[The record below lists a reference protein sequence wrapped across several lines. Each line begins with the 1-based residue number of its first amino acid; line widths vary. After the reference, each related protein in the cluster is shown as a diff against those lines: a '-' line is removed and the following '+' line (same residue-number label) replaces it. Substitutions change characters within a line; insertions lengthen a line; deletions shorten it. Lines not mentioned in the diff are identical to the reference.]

1 MNIVIAISI
10 ASGILAGCWVM
21 GSMSLGFITFAGF
34 FGWSSFFVA
43 GGSEA
48 GLKKTLVN
56 NLSGVFWGIIAVKF
70 GDFLSP
76 IIGTKLA
83 LGIANGL
90 GSAVICFMS
99 RYKPFSSI
107 PASFIGCST
116 YFATNFNIPGT
127 IIGLIIGQCI
137 GVISV
142 KFTDIIANSRKKM
155 IAE

>member
-1 MNIVIAISI
+1 MNIVIAIGI
-10 ASGILAGCWVM
+10 ASGILACGWVM
-21 GSMSLGFITFAGF
+21 SSISLGFITFAGF

-48 GLKKTLVN
+48 GIKKTLIN
-56 NLSGVFWGIIAVKF
+56 NLSGVFWGILAVKF
-70 GDFLSP
+70 GDYLSP

-83 LGIANGL
+83 LGIANGM
-90 GSAVICFMS
+90 GSAIICWMS

-116 YFATNFNIPGT
+116 YFATNFNIMGT
-127 IIGLIIGQCI
+127 IVGLIIGQCI
-137 GVISV
+137 GLISV
-142 KFTDIIANSRKKM
+142 KLTDLIAKSKSSV